1 VGNGPGL
8 LAFRTLLVEPC
19 AKWLDFVHDLP
30 ISIICD
36 WVGVHKRFAIFFFFE
51 RKAKDLP

>member
-8 LAFRTLLVEPC
+8 LAFRTRLVEPC
-19 AKWLDFVHDLP
+19 AKWLDFVKDLP
-30 ISIICD
+30 ISISCD